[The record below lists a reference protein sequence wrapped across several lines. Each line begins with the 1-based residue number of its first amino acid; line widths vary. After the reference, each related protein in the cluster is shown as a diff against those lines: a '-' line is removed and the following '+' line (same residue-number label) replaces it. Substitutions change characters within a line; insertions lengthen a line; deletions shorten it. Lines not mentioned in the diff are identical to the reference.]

1 MRCISLIS
9 NGIDS
14 PVASYVMSPH
24 VNSMIFLHADIRP
37 YTDHRM
43 QENVKT
49 LLTHLRSILNMS
61 LKLYIIPHGPAL
73 EAYNA
78 ECQTRFNCVFC
89 KRMFIRYA
97 NRIATDESADFIVM
111 GDSLGQVASQTLQN
125 IQVIDQISN
134 IPILR
139 PLIGFDKTD
148 IVQYAKEI
156 GTYQYSILKAQSCTA
171 VPNKPATQA
180 TETVIMREEEKIDCD
195 RLADK
200 AVKGASI
207 EYF

>member
-24 VNSMIFLHADIRP
+24 VDSMIFLHADIRP

-49 LLTHLRSILNMS
+49 LLTHLRSLIDIP
-61 LKLYIIPHGPAL
+61 LKLYIVPHGPAL
-73 EAYNA
+73 QAYNLT
-78 ECQTRFNCVFC
+78 CQTRFNCVFC

-97 NRIATDESADFIVM
+97 NRIATDESADFVVM

-180 TETVIMREEEKIDCD
+180 TLTALAKEEERIDCD
-195 RLADK
+195 GLANQAIKDTL
-200 AVKGASI
+200 I

>member
-14 PVASYVMSPH
+14 PVASYVMRPH
-24 VNSMIFLHADIRP
+24 VDSMIFLHADIRP
-37 YTDHRM
+37 YTDDRM
-43 QENVKT
+43 HENVKT
-49 LLTHLRSILNMS
+49 LLTHLRSLLKIS
-61 LKLYIIPHGPAL
+61 LKLYMVPHGSAL
-73 EAYNA
+73 QAYNLM
-78 ECQTRFNCVFC
+78 CQNRFNCVFC

-97 NRIATDESADFIVM
+97 NRIATNESADFIVM

-125 IQVIDQISN
+125 IQVIDQISI

-148 IVQYAKEI
+148 IVRYAKEI
-156 GTYQYSILKAQSCTA
+156 GTYQYSILNAQSCTA

-180 TETVIMREEEKIDCD
+180 SLSALLKEEEKIDCD
-195 RLADK
+195 GLANQ
-200 AVKGASI
+200 AVKDALI